1 MLSAA
6 AVVAFV
12 TALVVWDASPRAERI
27 FVRFVPARATTR
39 LVLLPVVLFPVALG
53 IVADVGVAR
62 AVPDVAAR
70 ADVFPVV
77 ALRADVRDTTRR
89 GADNCSVFVMTFMGF
104 EPCSGVTPGFRSV
117 RIWLFRYGYI

>member
-39 LVLLPVVLFPVALG
+39 LVLLPVVLLPAAL
-53 IVADVGVAR
+53 GVAR

-70 ADVFPVV
+70 ADVVPVV